1 MQIPENYTLTILGA
15 GVMGSAVLSAV
26 LKNRPTPFPGKIFCC
41 TGSSASAQRLQ
52 ETYGN
57 AITATYGKSNFQPVK
72 EADVI
77 VLGCKPFMCQTIIDQ
92 VKGALDGNKIII
104 SLLAGWKIDQ
114 LSTSVGSPYIAR
126 VMTNTP
132 AKYGCGTAVVS
143 FSSDLQGTDFQ
154 SVRETIMAI
163 VDTVGMALEL
173 PEKNMDAA
181 TSLVGSGPAF
191 VLLMMQALAE
201 GGVRMG
207 IPYETAKKCA
217 AKVMEGTSKMV
228 MESGQHPEA
237 LKSMVCT
244 PGGTTIG
251 GLLTLEDRGVRGA
264 ISRAVEEAADIASK
278 LGKK

>member
-1 MQIPENYTLTILGA
+1 
-15 GVMGSAVLSAV
+15 MGSAVLSAI
-26 LKNRPTPFPGKIFCC
+26 LKSKPTPFPGKIFCC
-41 TGSSASAQRLQ
+41 TGTEASATRLQ
-52 ETYGN
+52 ETYGDS
-57 AITATYGKSNFQPVK
+57 IATSFGAANVEYVK
-72 EADVI
+72 KADVI
-77 VLGCKPFMCQTIIDQ
+77 ILGCKPYMCETILSS
-92 VKGALDGNKIII
+92 VKEGLNDKQIVI
-104 SLLAGWKIDQ
+104 SLLAGWTISQ
-114 LSTSVGSPYIAR
+114 LTAAMGTPYLAR

-132 AKYGCGTAVVS
+132 AKYGCGTAIVS
-143 FSSDLQGTDFQ
+143 FSPGLQGSEFAK
-154 SVRETIMAI
+154 VREALLAL

-207 IPYETAKKCA
+207 IPYEVAKKCA

-251 GLLTLEDRGVRGA
+251 GLMVLEDKGVRGA
-264 ISRAVEEAADIASK
+264 ISRSVEEAAEIAAK

>member
-1 MQIPENYTLTILGA
+1 MPLAENYTLVILGT
-15 GVMGSAVLSAV
+15 GVMGTAVLSAI
-26 LKNRPTPFPGKIFCC
+26 LKARPVPYPGKIICC
-41 TGSSASAQRLQ
+41 TGSAASAERLQ
-52 ETYGN
+52 GTYGD
-57 AITATYGKSNFQPVK
+57 AITTSSGAANADAVK

-77 VLGCKPFMCQTIIDQ
+77 ILGCKPFLCDAVLNSVAAGLNGKQL
-92 VKGALDGNKIII
+92 VI
-104 SLLAGWKIDQ
+104 SLLAGWTIGQ
-114 LSTSVGSPYIAR
+114 LQTATGSPYIAR

-143 FSSDLQGTDFQ
+143 FSEEAEKYKQVVMSLMDP
-154 SVRETIMAI
+154 
-163 VDTVGMALEL
+163 VGMAIAL

-191 VLLMMQALAE
+191 VLLMMQAMAE

-207 IPYETAKKCA
+207 IPYQVAKECA
-217 AKVMEGTSKMV
+217 AKVMEGTAKMV
-228 MESGQHPEA
+228 LESGEHPEA

-251 GLLTLEDRGVRGA
+251 GLLTLEDKGVRGA
-264 ISRAVEEAADIASK
+264 ISRAIEEAAEIASK

>member
-1 MQIPENYTLTILGA
+1 MSIPENYTLTILGA
-15 GVMGSAVLSAV
+15 GVMGSAVLSAIV
-26 LKNRPTPFPGKIFCC
+26 KSKPTPYPGKIYCC
-41 TGSSASAQRLQ
+41 TGSETSAKRLKD
-52 ETYGN
+52 TYGDSI
-57 AITATYGKSNFQPVK
+57 ITTFGSDNVEPVK
-72 EADVI
+72 QADVI
-77 VLGCKPFMCQTIIDQ
+77 ILGCKPFMCQTIIDQ
-92 VKGALDGNKIII
+92 VEEALSEKKIII
-104 SLLAGWKIDQ
+104 SLLAGWTIDQ
-114 LSTSVGSPYIAR
+114 LSNAAGTQYIAR

-132 AKYGCGTAVVS
+132 AKYGCGTAIVS
-143 FSSDLQGTDFQ
+143 FSSGLQGDNFKATRDA
-154 SVRETIMAI
+154 IMAI

-207 IPYETAKKCA
+207 IPYEVSKKCA
-217 AKVMEGTSKMV
+217 AKVMEGTAKMV
-228 MESGQHPEA
+228 IESGQHPEA

-251 GLLTLEDRGVRGA
+251 GLMVLEDKGVRGA
-264 ISRAVEEAADIASK
+264 ISRSVEEAAEIASR

>member
-1 MQIPENYTLTILGA
+1 MPLAENYTLVILGT
-15 GVMGSAVLSAV
+15 GVMGTAVLSAI
-26 LKNRPTPFPGKIFCC
+26 LKARPVPYPGKIICC
-41 TGSSASAQRLQ
+41 TGSAASAERLQ
-52 ETYGN
+52 GTYGD
-57 AITATYGKSNFQPVK
+57 AITTSSGAANADAVK

-77 VLGCKPFMCQTIIDQ
+77 ILGCKPFLCDAVLNSVATGLNGKQL
-92 VKGALDGNKIII
+92 VI
-104 SLLAGWKIDQ
+104 SLLAGWTIGQ
-114 LSTSVGSPYIAR
+114 LQTATGSPYIAR

-143 FSSDLQGTDFQ
+143 FSEEGEKYKQVVMSLMDP
-154 SVRETIMAI
+154 
-163 VDTVGMALEL
+163 VGMAIAL

-191 VLLMMQALAE
+191 VLLMMQAMAE

-207 IPYETAKKCA
+207 IPYQVAKECA
-217 AKVMEGTSKMV
+217 AKVMEGTAKMV
-228 MESGQHPEA
+228 LESGEHPEA

-251 GLLTLEDRGVRGA
+251 GLLTLEDKGVRGA
-264 ISRAVEEAADIASK
+264 ISRAIEEAAEIASK